1 MVRVESNVILV
12 VEAAVGILLGAE
24 LGGEDVGVD
33 GLEAELWWQH
43 RDILSCGGLNG
54 KVGSCEEV
62 GGLTGICCDIGGD
75 LINYRLMLNLG
86 L

>member
-1 MVRVESNVILV
+1 MESNVILV

-43 RDILSCGGLNG
+43 CDILSCGGLKG
-54 KVGSCEEV
+54 KVGSGGEQE
-62 GGLTGICCDIGGD
+62 GLTVIC
-75 LINYRLMLNLG
+75 
-86 L
+86 